1 MTHAITDRVITEPS
15 LTAQA
20 TVLVLAIHG
29 SPGDPARAREEFAF
43 LADEQRPFEIL
54 VLNDKERPA
63 AAQLGRIA
71 QAHRGRALH
80 VAPFLLGE
88 GYHYTHDLVPAV
100 EAALR
105 LGARA
110 RLLPLFGRAE
120 IFLRALHEAVFEHA
134 PPGFGGKLA
143 WLVPGGAKVAAE
155 LREALELIRPEL
167 AEVSTWH
174 ALARTEVPAALP
186 HDALPLVAVLREGRI
201 VDNLRRAYGGAL
213 APRPLFAP
221 RHLKAALEGWAG
233 AARL

>member
-1 MTHAITDRVITEPS
+1 MTHAVTERVLKGNS
-15 LTAQA
+15 VTAKD

-43 LADEQRPFEIL
+43 LEDSARPLELL

-63 AAQLGRIA
+63 AAQLGRVA
-71 QAHRGRALH
+71 QAHPDRELV

-88 GYHYTHDLVPAV
+88 GYHYSHDLVPAV

-105 LGARA
+105 LGFSA

-120 IFLRALHEAVFEHA
+120 IFLRALHQAVFEHA
-134 PPGFGGKLA
+134 PPGFGGKIA

-174 ALARTEVPAALP
+174 ALTRAEVPDTLP
-186 HDALPLVAVLREGRI
+186 ENALPLVAVLRDGRI
-201 VDNLRRAYGGAL
+201 VDNLRNAHLGAQ
-213 APRPLFAP
+213 APRPLFRP
-221 RHLKAALEGWAG
+221 RHLRAALEGWTKVAH
-233 AARL
+233 

>member
-1 MTHAITDRVITEPS
+1 MTQTITERLLQRPAS
-15 LTAQA
+15 RATRA

-43 LADEQRPFEIL
+43 LDDLDRPLELL

-71 QAHRGRALH
+71 QEYPGRELL

-88 GYHYTHDLVPAV
+88 GYHFSHDLVPAV
-100 EAALR
+100 EAARR
-105 LGARA
+105 LGVSA

-120 IFLRALHEAVFEHA
+120 IFLRALHQAVFEHA

-143 WLVPGGAKVAAE
+143 WLVPGGARVATE

-167 AEVSTWH
+167 AGVSTWH
-174 ALARTEVPAALP
+174 TLTRAELPSTLP
-186 HDALPLVAVLREGRI
+186 HDALPLVAVLRDGRI
-201 VDNLRRAYGGAL
+201 VDNLAKAHLGAH

-221 RHLKAALEGWAG
+221 HHLKTALEHWTNVPH
-233 AARL
+233 

>member
-15 LTAQA
+15 ITAQA

-43 LADEQRPFEIL
+43 LADEQRPLEIL

-71 QAHRGRALH
+71 QAHQGRELH

-105 LGARA
+105 LGASA

-120 IFLRALHEAVFEHA
+120 VFLRALHRALFDHA

-143 WLVPGGAKVAAE
+143 WLVPGGAKVATD
-155 LREALELIRPEL
+155 LREAIELIRPEL
-167 AEVSTWH
+167 ADVSTWH
-174 ALARTEVPAALP
+174 ALSRAQLPAEMP
-186 HDALPLVAVLREGRI
+186 QDALPLVAVLRDGRI
-201 VDNLRRAYGGAL
+201 VENLRQAYGGVQK
-213 APRPLFAP
+213 PRALFAAQ
-221 RHLKAALEGWAG
+221 HLKEALEIWLG
-233 AARL
+233 ARC